1 LPAESRRTPVSL
13 ARVLVLAAV
22 WLSVA
27 APVMAQ
33 SSSSDVDVAVAVA
46 AEAVRL
52 AFGGDADVTIT
63 RPVLQLAVGSGA
75 IVKAVPEPSSRT
87 AGQVR
92 FVLYGPPGAGAR
104 RVGRLTA
111 DVRVRA
117 LHVRAL
123 AVVASRATL
132 SADVLEV
139 VRDDI
144 GRQSFGRLPT
154 IDAATGATTRKPLAE
169 REVVTKAALVARP
182 LVASGDEVVTVAR
195 VGALE
200 VRGRAIASQAG
211 ELGDIVVVVNPDS
224 RKRLHARVVAS
235 AVVEVRH
242 GS

>member
-1 LPAESRRTPVSL
+1 VSL
-13 ARVLVLAAV
+13 AGALILAAV
-22 WLSVA
+22 WLGA
-27 APVMAQ
+27 GAPVRAQ
-33 SSSSDVDVAVAVA
+33 SPSGDADAAVAVA
-46 AEAVRL
+46 ADAVRL
-52 AFGGDADVTIT
+52 AFGGDAEVTIT
-63 RPVLQLAVGSGA
+63 RPVLQLAVGGGA
-75 IVKAVPEPSSRT
+75 IAKAVPEPSSRT

-92 FVLYGPPGAGAR
+92 FVLYGPAGAGSR

-123 AVVASRATL
+123 GHVASRATL
-132 SADVLEV
+132 AADAIAV

-144 GRQSFGRLPT
+144 GRQAFGPLPT
-154 IDAATGATTRKPLAE
+154 IDVATGATTRKPLVE
-169 REVVTKAALVARP
+169 GEVVTKAALVARP

-195 VGALE
+195 VGAVE

>member
-1 LPAESRRTPVSL
+1 MNL
-13 ARVLVLAAV
+13 AGVLILVAV
-22 WLSVA
+22 WLGVG
-27 APVMAQ
+27 APAMAQ
-33 SSSSDVDVAVAVA
+33 SPGSAVDAAVAVA

-52 AFGGDADVTIT
+52 AFGGDAEVTIT
-63 RPVLQLAVGSGA
+63 SPVLQLAEGAGA
-75 IVKAVPEPSSRT
+75 IVTAVPEPSSRT

-92 FVLYGPPGAGAR
+92 FVLYGPAGAGAR

-123 AVVASRATL
+123 GHVASRSTL
-132 SADVLEV
+132 AADAIAV
-139 VRDDI
+139 VRDDV
-144 GRQSFGRLPT
+144 GRQMFGPLPT
-154 IDAATGATTRKPLAE
+154 IEAATGATTRKPLAE
-169 REVVTKAALVARP
+169 GEVVTKAALVARP
-182 LVASGDEVVTVAR
+182 LVASGDEVVTIAR

-211 ELGDIVVVVNPDS
+211 ELGDMVVVVNPDS
-224 RKRLHARVVAS
+224 RKRLHARVVGN